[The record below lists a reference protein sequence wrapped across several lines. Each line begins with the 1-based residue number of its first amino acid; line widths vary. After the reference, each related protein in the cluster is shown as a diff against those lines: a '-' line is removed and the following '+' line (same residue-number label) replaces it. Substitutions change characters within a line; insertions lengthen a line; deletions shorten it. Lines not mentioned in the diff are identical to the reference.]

1 MRKTATRFLTAMGS
15 AALLVTATGALAA
28 DHRDA
33 PAIRD
38 DPAADIN
45 DIYTFMNPNDANE
58 LIIVYTMFP
67 FADES
72 SRFSD
77 AVSYNLFL
85 ENNANPPQQFKIACV
100 SSATQL
106 VTCSGPNGLSASAQ
120 LGQTGGGNG
129 FRLFA
134 GLRDDP
140 FFFDLEAFQQ
150 TQATLTPQF
159 RTPGINTFAGANT
172 LSIVLGLDRGS
183 VTNNFT
189 APVLKIWGNTE
200 RLQ

>member
-1 MRKTATRFLTAMGS
+1 MNKKISRLFKAIEST
-15 AALLVTATGALAA
+15 ALLVTVTGTWAA

-33 PAIRD
+33 PAIRS

-45 DIYTFMNPNDANE
+45 DIYPFMNPNDANE
-58 LIIVYTMFP
+58 LIIVYTVFP

-72 SRFSD
+72 SQFSD

-85 ENNANPPQQFKIACV
+85 ENNANPPQSFKIACV

-106 VTCSGPNGLSASAQ
+106 VTCSGPNGVSASAQ

-129 FRLFA
+129 FRVFA

-172 LSIVLGLDRGS
+172 LSIVVGLDRGS